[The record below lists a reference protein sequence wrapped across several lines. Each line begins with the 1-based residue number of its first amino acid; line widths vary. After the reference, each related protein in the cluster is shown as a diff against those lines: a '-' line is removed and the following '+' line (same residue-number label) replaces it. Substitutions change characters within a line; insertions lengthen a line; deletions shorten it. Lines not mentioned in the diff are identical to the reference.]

1 MCGFA
6 GIVSSRAYRRADLES
21 GARRM
26 IAPIAHRGPDD
37 EGIWV
42 DERAGIAFGFRRLA
56 ILDLSANGHQPM
68 CSASGRYT
76 LVFNGEVYN
85 HLDLRCELER
95 AGARFRGHSDTET
108 ILAAFEHW
116 GIEPAVQRF
125 IGMFAMAVW
134 DAEAREIS
142 LLRDRLGIKPLYV
155 SWRRGLLT
163 FGSELRSLVEGPE
176 FDREIDPQAL
186 AAYLR
191 YLYVPAPQT
200 IYRNTSK
207 LPPGH
212 ILTVR
217 SVDEALPASRPYWSL
232 ADAVARARAEPFT
245 GNDAE
250 AVEEFDRLVTDAVR
264 LRLLSDVPLGVLLS
278 GGIDSSMV
286 TAVAQ
291 GLAPRPI
298 ESFSIGFD
306 QPDYDEAPAAAR
318 VAAHLGTDHTELV
331 LTDADA
337 RAVVPRLADLFDEP
351 FADPSQIPTYLVCQ
365 LARWSVTVALS
376 GDGGDELLGGY
387 HRYIEGEQAIGR
399 LQRMP
404 KPVRRAVAAGIGRV
418 SARSWDRIYRSVSPV
433 LPSAARHRLAGE
445 KIVKLGAL
453 MRWGSAPEMYRSLLS
468 AWQRPDRILRSYEPA
483 ASAVDRAF
491 QAGGAL
497 PLLDRMMLTDQATYL
512 PDDLLAK
519 VDRASMAVSLEVRV
533 PLLDHRIVEFCWSL
547 PRHFKI
553 RGRQGKWLL
562 RQALYRRVPT
572 ELVDRPKMGFS
583 VPVAAWLR
591 GALRPWAED
600 LLDRAALD
608 RDGILRGAAVQQAWA
623 ALQRGHDQL
632 ASGLWA
638 VLMFQAW
645 RHRWLA

>member
-1 MCGFA
+1 
-6 GIVSSRAYRRADLES
+6 
-21 GARRM
+21 
-26 IAPIAHRGPDD
+26 
-37 EGIWV
+37 
-42 DERAGIAFGFRRLA
+42 
-56 ILDLSANGHQPM
+56 
-68 CSASGRYT
+68 
-76 LVFNGEVYN
+76 
-85 HLDLRCELER
+85 
-95 AGARFRGHSDTET
+95 
-108 ILAAFEHW
+108 
-116 GIEPAVQRF
+116 
-125 IGMFAMAVW
+125 
-134 DAEAREIS
+134 
-142 LLRDRLGIKPLYV
+142 
-155 SWRRGLLT
+155 
-163 FGSELRSLVEGPE
+163 RSLGEGPE
-176 FDREIDPQAL
+176 FEREIDPQAL
-186 AAYLR
+186 ADYLR

-291 GLAPRPI
+291 ALTPRPI

-318 VAAHLGTDHTELV
+318 VAAYLGTDHTELV

-365 LARWSVTVALS
+365 LARRSVTVALS

-433 LPSAARHRLAGE
+433 LPSTARHRLPGE

-453 MRWGSAPEMYRSLLS
+453 MGWGSAPEMYRSLLS

-553 RGRQGKWLL
+553 
-562 RQALYRRVPT
+562 
-572 ELVDRPKMGFS
+572 
-583 VPVAAWLR
+583 
-591 GALRPWAED
+591 
-600 LLDRAALD
+600 
-608 RDGILRGAAVQQAWA
+608 
-623 ALQRGHDQL
+623 
-632 ASGLWA
+632 
-638 VLMFQAW
+638 
-645 RHRWLA
+645 